1 MAKKLKAVVRLQL
14 EAGKANPA
22 PPVGPALASHG
33 INIMAFCKEYNA
45 RTSNRPGE
53 ILPAEIT
60 IYTDGS
66 FTFVL
71 RTPPAAVLLRK
82 AAKVEKGSGVPNKE
96 KVGKG
101 TRAQVKETAELKM
114 KDLNAINL
122 EGATEERLALLA
134 PKKDFHGELLKAIQ
148 TAHRIKAQDR
158 SAKASIVRFP

>member
-53 ILPAEIT
+53 LLPAEIS
-60 IYTDGS
+60 IFTDGS

-71 RTPPAAVLLRK
+71 KTSPAPFLIRK
-82 AAKVEKGSGVPNKE
+82 AAGIPKGSGVPNKE
-96 KVGKG
+96 KDGKI
-101 TRAQVKETAELKM
+101 TKAQVREIAELKM
-114 KDLNAINL
+114 KDLSLMVLGLVNKIDL
-122 EGATEERLALLA
+122 M
-134 PKKDFHGELLKAIQ
+134 
-148 TAHRIKAQDR
+148 
-158 SAKASIVRFP
+158 